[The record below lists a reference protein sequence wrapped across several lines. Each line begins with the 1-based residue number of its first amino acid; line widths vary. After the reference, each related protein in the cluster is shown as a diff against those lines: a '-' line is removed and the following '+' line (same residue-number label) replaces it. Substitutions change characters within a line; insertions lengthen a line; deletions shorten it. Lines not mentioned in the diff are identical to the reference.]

1 MFSTGLSAI
10 SKTRYLRG
18 DNITFSFW
26 ESRRGPSTHYDR
38 VRSDLPK
45 QMREIRFDKIGFDIL
60 ADTDNVCYA
69 LLLKN
74 WQLHE
79 GKGREIM

>member
-1 MFSTGLSAI
+1 MGKQKGTKHTAVIG
-10 SKTRYLRG
+10 
-18 DNITFSFW
+18 
-26 ESRRGPSTHYDR
+26 

>member
-1 MFSTGLSAI
+1 MGKQKGTKHRAVIG
-10 SKTRYLRG
+10 
-18 DNITFSFW
+18 
-26 ESRRGPSTHYDR
+26 
-38 VRSDLPK
+38 SDLPK

-74 WQLHE
+74 WQLDE
-79 GKGREIM
+79 GKAVRSSVSDKI